1 MFPLSLKV
9 RYCYSIAEK
18 NIPSKSLSRLPT
30 LFSSFF
36 LKSLET
42 SFWTAMEVTQ
52 LKIKSTRRPTDHCG
66 AAAVSELCVS

>member
-52 LKIKSTRRPTDHCG
+52 LKI
-66 AAAVSELCVS
+66 